1 MENNNNPQPVNIFT
15 KILEGVKVNNE
26 ILAGL
31 ATEMELIKEQQKMIL
46 LALYPPEADTE
57 PTASG
62 SDTI

>member
-1 MENNNNPQPVNIFT
+1 MAETNRPKTIFEQ
-15 KILEGVKVNNE
+15 ILEGEQVNNE